1 MDLLEQLVASINTQ
15 NLPTLKIGYVSDEES
30 FVVYPLPGSRAT
42 KAYMDGT
49 AELVINYEII
59 HKSKD
64 QELINATLWQVQ
76 SYLEM
81 IEDLPSTEYTFIGL
95 EVTNKPYI
103 QSLDVQGWY
112 QSCIDIA
119 ITIEIKENQ

>member
-30 FVVYPLPGSRAT
+30 FVVYPLPGSRVT

-103 QSLDVQGWY
+103 QSLDTQGWY